1 MVSTFVNPVVNPDVK
16 LGFDA
21 FEEAPIRLWTEHS
34 ESDVEVVVRAVYR
47 QVLGNAHVM
56 ESERLTALESQLR
69 QGDISVREF
78 VRGVAKSELY
88 RSRFFDNAPRYR
100 AIELNFKHLFG
111 RAPESYDEMVHH
123 SHLLDTSGYDSE
135 IDSYIDS
142 EEYDEAFGDDIVP
155 YYRGYKTQT
164 GKRIAGF
171 AHLLTL
177 FRGASA
183 SDKDLVSRS
192 RSRLGVPIM
201 TNTPKPVVMPS
212 GLSSS
217 WNPPTDT
224 NALLARVLGFKQQPK
239 IPSASVPRPVSF
251 ESSITVDRQQQYQ
264 GYQAFENAPVELCL
278 GASDADCEIV
288 IRAIYRQVLGNAHI
302 MESERLPVPESQLKR
317 GEISVRE
324 FIRWVAKSELYR
336 SRFVDT
342 CYRYRSIELNFK
354 HLLGRAPDTFDEMRY
369 HSMVLDQ
376 EGFEADIDT
385 YLDSDEYQQMFGE
398 MIVPYYR
405 GYKTQPGQSMLEFT
419 NMLQLLRSASS
430 SDKDLVSNK
439 PRLARSLILSRP
451 FGIDL
456 GRDVNDILA
465 DVFKPKD
472 QPTAAAI
479 TSTAKMSEAERALQR
494 QYQEQEALIAT
505 LQTQLKEL
513 RPFASVGASVI
524 RQGQFASAETVQST
538 AGGGSGAQQPSF
550 GTSGLAQEVEEQAT
564 LIADLQR
571 QVAEARSL
579 SAIGEAR
586 LNRWRKRAFF

>member
-21 FEEAPIRLWTEHS
+21 FAESPIRLWTEHS
-34 ESDVEVVVRAVYR
+34 ESDVEVVIRAVYR

-56 ESERLTALESQLR
+56 ESERLTTLESQLR

-100 AIELNFKHLFG
+100 AIELNFKHLLG

-142 EEYDEAFGDDIVP
+142 DEYDEAFGDDIVP

-183 SDKDLVSRS
+183 SDKDLVSGP

-201 TNTPKPVVMPS
+201 TNTPQPVVMPS

-224 NALLARVLGFKQQPK
+224 NALLSRVLGFKQQPK
-239 IPSASVPRPVSF
+239 ISSAPVPAD
-251 ESSITVDRQQQYQ
+251 TGGTLDRKQQYQ
-264 GYQAFENAPVELCL
+264 GYQAFEDAPVELFL

-288 IRAIYRQVLGNAHI
+288 IRAVYRQVLGNAHV
-302 MESERLPVPESQLKR
+302 MESERLSVPESQLKR

-324 FIRWVAKSELYR
+324 FVRWVAKSELYR
-336 SRFVDT
+336 SRFVDN

-369 HSMVLDQ
+369 HSAVLDQ

-385 YLDSDEYQQMFGE
+385 YLDSDEYQQVFGE

-439 PRLARSLILSRP
+439 PRLTRSLILNRP
-451 FGIDL
+451 FGIEL
-456 GRDVNDILA
+456 VRDANAILA
-465 DVFKPKD
+465 DVFRSPKR
-472 QPTAAAI
+472 PVVAATA
-479 TSTAKMSEAERALQR
+479 SFSKVSEAEQALQC
-494 QYQEQEALIAT
+494 QYQEQEELIAG
-505 LQTQLKEL
+505 LQKQLKEL
-513 RPFASVGASVI
+513 RPSASVGASVI
-524 RQGQFASAETVQST
+524 RRGQFASAETVQRTVSV
-538 AGGGSGAQQPSF
+538 AGRRQPF
-550 GTSGLAQEVEEQAT
+550 GTSGLAREVEEQAA
-564 LIADLQR
+564 LIADLQS

-586 LNRWRKRAFF
+586 LNRWRKRTFF